1 MRIFVTGG
9 SGWIGSAVIP
19 ELVAHGHSVLAL
31 ARSDASAAAVEAGG
45 AEALRGDLVDTGLL
59 RSATAESEAV
69 IHLAY
74 RHDLGQA
81 GGAEADARAIEAFT
95 ETAAGSGTRILVTGA
110 TISVPGRAATEEDEL
125 VPAGPVA
132 ARTANLRNALAAA
145 RSGAPVSLVMIPRT
159 VHGTGERHGFIPQ
172 LIARARATGVSAYVG
187 DGSNRWPAVHI
198 ADAATLYRL
207 AVESAPAGSV
217 LNAVGEEGV
226 RVRDIAETIGRR
238 LGIPA
243 EPRPAAELGMPLG
256 AVLAGDM
263 PASSALTRRLLGWTP
278 THPGLL
284 EDIGLGHYFE

>member
-9 SGWIGSAVIP
+9 SGWIGSAVVP
-19 ELVAHGHSVLAL
+19 ELLAQGHSVLAL

-59 RSATAESEAV
+59 RSATAESDAV

-81 GGAEADARAIEAFT
+81 GGAEADARAIEAFI
-95 ETAAGSGTRILVTGA
+95 ETAAGTGTRILVTGA

-125 VPAGPVA
+125 VPVGPVA
-132 ARTANLRNALAAA
+132 ARIANLRNALAAA
-145 RSGAPVSLVMIPRT
+145 RAGAPVSLVMIPRT
-159 VHGTGERHGFIPQ
+159 VHGDGERHGFIPQ
-172 LIARARATGVSAYVG
+172 LIARARETGVSGYVG

-207 AVESAPAGSV
+207 AVESAPTGSV

-226 RVRDIAETIGRR
+226 RVRDIAEAIGRR
-238 LGIPA
+238 LGIPVEA
-243 EPRPAAELGMPLG
+243 RPAAEFGMRLG

-278 THPGLL
+278 THSGLL
-284 EDIGLGHYFE
+284 EDIELGHYFE